1 MAEPITFLVP
11 LFASILQ
18 GSLAGGL
25 GENARARQENTL
37 LAQRRARR
45 QQLQPLIDKLTE
57 VKDYFDLD
65 EQFTRDFSRAANQL
79 SAQAAQTGMTNAG
92 TGGLDHVRG
101 DTLAAGLAQLALAKQ
116 QDEARRQQ
124 LLAELLS
131 DTSLYE
137 GMQPDN
143 NVGLDTLL
151 GGLLGGA
158 MGAGSNLASYF
169 GTEAGMQALSDWL
182 GGNQRQKSVSDYG
195 LTDVFG
201 AGRHGATGGPRPVLL
216 AANPQAR
223 VLPPSGAGG
232 NSGTSYYPLLPG
244 LTP

>member
-1 MAEPITFLVP
+1 MAAPAIQFLVP

-18 GSLAGGL
+18 GSLAGAL
-25 GENARARQENTL
+25 SENARARQENAL
-37 LAQRRARR
+37 LEQRRARR
-45 QQLQPLIDKLTE
+45 QELQPLIDKLTE

-169 GTEAGMQALSDWL
+169 SSEAGMQNLASWL
-182 GGNQRQKSVSDYG
+182 GGNQQKGLSDYG

-201 AGRHGATGGPRPVLL
+201 PGRQGQAGGPRPVVL
-216 AANPQAR
+216 AINPQAR

-232 NSGTSYYPLLPG
+232 NSGTGYYPLLPG